1 MSSTRNFKIS
11 GNGAVQKDGLLFQ
24 YSRIAF
30 LNKPTGALVE
40 LQGENW
46 LLNIREVVRGY
57 GDVAAVFLQI
67 KITNNSQ

>member
-1 MSSTRNFKIS
+1 M
-11 GNGAVQKDGLLFQ
+11 GLSKRMASFFQ

-30 LNKPTGALVE
+30 LNEPTGALVE

-57 GDVAAVFLQI
+57 DDVAVIFLQI
-67 KITNNSQ
+67 RITNNSQ

>member
-1 MSSTRNFKIS
+1 MASF
-11 GNGAVQKDGLLFQ
+11 FQ

-30 LNKPTGALVE
+30 LNEPTGALVE

-57 GDVAAVFLQI
+57 GDVAAIFLQI

>member
-1 MSSTRNFKIS
+1 MSSTRNFIIS

-30 LNKPTGALVE
+30 LNEPTGALVE

-57 GDVAAVFLQI
+57 GDVAAIFLQI
-67 KITNNSQ
+67 KITNNSK